1 MRSTSDHDAHR
12 ALPGDVAPPTDTE
25 FDDTE
30 HLVPILDVDRT
41 AGWYEG
47 WRYEFSYVSFRGESR
62 RSTTSRPSST
72 ACSRDSGRNDAPT

>member
-47 WRYEFSYVSFRGESR
+47 WRYEFSYVSFRGEISEVHDVKTLFNR
-62 RSTTSRPSST
+62 VLKRLWT
-72 ACSRDSGRNDAPT
+72 